1 MAKRIILGGVLG
13 GIALFV
19 WGALSHMVFQLG
31 DVGIQSLP
39 SEEAAVPALRT
50 AVKQPGLYFFP
61 GYDMKA
67 MSALPKEQA
76 KAANKAWT
84 EKWKAG
90 PRGLLIIHPEATSAE
105 PMGAGTLGRQFGT
118 DVCAGLLVAFLMSQL
133 STRSRHSCRAGVAAT
148 VGFLS
153 AWVICVPYWNWY
165 GFPGNFVLAQIADRM
180 IGFTLAGLA
189 IAAIV
194 NPSKAPAAT
203 PTPATSAPAPG

>member
-39 SEEAAVPALRT
+39 SEEAALPALRT
-50 AVKQPGLYFFP
+50 AVKEPGLYFFP
-61 GYDMKA
+61 GVDMKA
-67 MSALPKEQA
+67 MRALPKEQA
-76 KAANKAWT
+76 EAANKAWT

-90 PRGLLIIHPEATSAE
+90 PRGLLIVHPEATSAE
-105 PMGAGTLGRQFGT
+105 PMGGGTLGRQFGT
-118 DVCAGLLVAFLMSQL
+118 DVCACLLVAFLLSQL
-133 STRSRHSCRAGVAAT
+133 SIRSRYSCRVGVAAT

-165 GFPGNFVLAQIADRM
+165 GFPGNFVLAQIADRT

-189 IAAIV
+189 MAAIV
-194 NPSKAPAAT
+194 NPSKALVVASMPASN
-203 PTPATSAPAPG
+203 PASPP